1 MNRTLIKIFVFFS
14 GKNIADL
21 SEEDQLMR
29 QFSVIERMKVKLQI
43 MSFMSTFE
51 ECLKMVKPQVD
62 TVAVAAKSLRHSKKM
77 KKVLELILGK

>member
-1 MNRTLIKIFVFFS
+1 
-14 GKNIADL
+14 
-21 SEEDQLMR
+21 MR

-43 MSFMSTFE
+43 MSFMSTFD

-77 KKVLELILGK
+77 KEWFPVFPILTIFNSRLFLFPLWIS